1 MGKSLIQVANQS
13 NQTVAANSIISLGAT
28 QRRYGC
34 NLRLSGNGIEVNG
47 EGYYTIDADVSVAPT
62 AIGNVTVALYN
73 NGVQIPGAI
82 AYGAVSTAN
91 NPTTLSIN
99 ATVRQGC
106 CCDSA
111 DNLTLVLL
119 EGAGVV
125 QNVSM
130 RVEKS

>member
-1 MGKSLIQVANQS
+1 MGRSLIQVANQS
-13 NQTVAANSIISLGAT
+13 TQTVAVYSIIGLGST

-34 NLRLSGNGIEVNG
+34 SLHLSGNGIEVDG

-62 AIGNVTVALYN
+62 ATGAVTVALYD

-82 AYGAVSTAN
+82 AYGSVSTAS
-91 NPTTLSIN
+91 NPVNLCINTTI
-99 ATVRQGC
+99 RQR

-119 EGAGVV
+119 EGAGTV
-125 QNVSM
+125 QNVSV
-130 RVEKS
+130 RVVKE